1 MATLSELLQSL
12 VEHGADSLQLRA
24 DAAPLLLVERQ
35 PRPLPGP
42 ALTTGEI
49 DALVDFL
56 VEPDGRALFES
67 RGLHDGVFDAPR
79 TGRFNYRIRRLPEGT
94 ALAFRPVSAE
104 ITQTSS
110 NGWPVHSIH
119 ALLVAAWNR
128 GASDIILSG
137 GTSASVRLAG
147 ELVAL
152 PGVSFSDDA
161 ILASLGAMLTADRRR
176 QLETQG
182 NLDLAVEVPDGE
194 RHHRFRVN
202 IFRQMRG
209 LGGAWRPIWDR
220 IPDMST
226 LHLPPDLLSLTENP
240 HGLLLV
246 VGPTGAGK
254 STTLAVLLE
263 HINRTQAKHIITL
276 EDPIEH
282 MFRPQRSVVHQRE
295 VGVHLP
301 SFSDGLRAAL
311 RECPD
316 VILVG
321 EMRDLDTIAAA
332 LTAAETGHLVLSTL
346 HSGSA
351 MQAIDRIIDVFP
363 QHQQGQVRI
372 QLSEVLRG
380 VVTQRLL
387 PTADT
392 KGRVPVLE
400 VVRMN
405 YAFSNLIRDKKTHLF
420 ASQLQTTMKD
430 GNVPFDVS
438 LARVV
443 KEGLVSV
450 DAAMRAAHDPQY
462 LRSMIG
468 AVAAS

>member
-1 MATLSELLQSL
+1 
-12 VEHGADSLQLRA
+12 
-24 DAAPLLLVERQ
+24 
-35 PRPLPGP
+35 
-42 ALTTGEI
+42 
-49 DALVDFL
+49 
-56 VEPDGRALFES
+56 
-67 RGLHDGVFDAPR
+67 
-79 TGRFNYRIRRLPEGT
+79 
-94 ALAFRPVSAE
+94 
-104 ITQTSS
+104 
-110 NGWPVHSIH
+110 
-119 ALLVAAWNR
+119 
-128 GASDIILSG
+128 
-137 GTSASVRLAG
+137 
-147 ELVAL
+147 
-152 PGVSFSDDA
+152 
-161 ILASLGAMLTADRRR
+161 
-176 QLETQG
+176 
-182 NLDLAVEVPDGE
+182 
-194 RHHRFRVN
+194 
-202 IFRQMRG
+202 
-209 LGGAWRPIWDR
+209 
-220 IPDMST
+220 
-226 LHLPPDLLSLTENP
+226 
-240 HGLLLV
+240 
-246 VGPTGAGK
+246 
-254 STTLAVLLE
+254 
-263 HINRTQAKHIITL
+263 
-276 EDPIEH
+276 
-282 MFRPQRSVVHQRE
+282 
-295 VGVHLP
+295 
-301 SFSDGLRAAL
+301 
-311 RECPD
+311 

-420 ASQLQTTMKD
+420 ASQLQTTMKE

-468 AVAAS
+468 AVAAP